1 MTTQQTG
8 VAEEV
13 SRPTPELNPRNAA
26 IDEIAARVAE
36 KHVADAAET
45 EELYGE
51 KKAPAEDEPTA
62 AEPSDET
69 PEPVAED
76 TPPEPPPQAA
86 EPADPLVTVKVNG
99 ELRQIP
105 QSELAKVYQ
114 TERSA
119 TERWQQA
126 AREREEAA
134 RLRAEAE
141 ALARQH
147 ATQSA
152 PISLDDRA
160 LAERIQYGST
170 DEAAQTLTQFRDLTL
185 QQARQE
191 AERVLLTR
199 ELQQYQRTNAD
210 LFQDPML
217 YGALVA
223 VEEQL
228 ANSPEWASTP
238 SERWHEASKRVR
250 ERFGVQAATP
260 TTQAKPVAAVA
271 APDRIERKAQITN
284 VPTASGRRA
293 EPQTPRDPTTAEII
307 EAERARRMK
316 GRNY

>member
-1 MTTQQTG
+1 MTTQEPG

-13 SRPTPELNPRNAA
+13 VPRLTPEVNPRNAA

-36 KHVADAAET
+36 KHVADAAEA
-45 EELYGE
+45 EELYGDGE
-51 KKAPAEDEPTA
+51 PKQEAAPEPEAA
-62 AEPSDET
+62 AETPSDEQE
-69 PEPVAED
+69 PEPEAGAVQL
-76 TPPEPPPQAA
+76 P
-86 EPADPLVTVKVNG
+86 EPADPLVTVKING

-105 QSELAKVYQ
+105 QSELTKVYQ

-119 TERWQQA
+119 TERYQQA

-134 RLRAEAE
+134 RMRAEAE
-141 ALARQH
+141 AYARQI
-147 ATQSA
+147 AAQQN
-152 PISLDDRA
+152 PVSLDDRA
-160 LAERIQYGST
+160 LAEKIQYGST

-191 AERVLLTR
+191 AERVLLKR
-199 ELQQYQRTNAD
+199 ELAQYQRTNAD

-228 ANSPEWASTP
+228 ASDPQWFTP
-238 SERWHEASKRVR
+238 TDRWHEASKRVR
-250 ERFGVQAATP
+250 ERFGVQGAAP
-260 TTQAKPVAAVA
+260 TTQAKPVAVA
-271 APDRIERKAQITN
+271 ASPDRVERKAQITN

-293 EPQTPRDPTTAEII
+293 EPQTPRPPTTSEII
-307 EAERARRMK
+307 EAERVRRMK

>member
-1 MTTQQTG
+1 VTTQESG

-13 SRPTPELNPRNAA
+13 VPRLTPEVNPRNAA

-36 KHVADAAET
+36 KHVADAVET
-45 EELYGE
+45 EELYGD
-51 KKAPAEDEPTA
+51 KPAEKETEPELSEESEPEVVETA
-62 AEPSDET
+62 
-69 PEPVAED
+69 PVV
-76 TPPEPPPQAA
+76 QAA
-86 EPADPLVTVKVNG
+86 PVEPDDPMVTVKVNG

-105 QSELAKVYQ
+105 QSELMKVYQ

-119 TERWQQA
+119 TEKFQQA

-134 RLRAEAE
+134 RMRAEAE
-141 ALARQH
+141 AYARQV
-147 ATQSA
+147 AAQQA

-160 LAERIQYGST
+160 IAERIQYGST
-170 DEAAQTLTQFRDLTL
+170 DEAAETLTRFRDLTV

-191 AERVLLTR
+191 AERVLLNR
-199 ELQQYQRTNAD
+199 ELQQYQKANSD

-223 VEEQL
+223 VEERL
-228 ANSPEWASTP
+228 ANDPEWAATP

-250 ERFGVQAATP
+250 ERFGVQQSTP
-260 TTQAKPVAAVA
+260 TQVQKPVAAVA
-271 APDRIERKAQITN
+271 SIDRAERKAQITN

-293 EPQTPRDPTTAEII
+293 EPQTPRPPTTSEVI

>member
-1 MTTQQTG
+1 MTTQESG

-26 IDEIAARVAE
+26 IEEIAARVAE
-36 KHVADAAET
+36 KHAADAAET
-45 EELYGE
+45 EELYGD
-51 KKAPAEDEPTA
+51 KA
-62 AEPSDET
+62 AEKET
-69 PEPVAED
+69 EPELSEESE
-76 TPPEPPPQAA
+76 PEAA
-86 EPADPLVTVKVNG
+86 EPAPEPAVAPAEPDDPLVTVKING

-105 QSELAKVYQ
+105 QSELTKVYQ

-119 TERWQQA
+119 TERYQQA

-134 RLRAEAE
+134 RMRAEAE
-141 ALARQH
+141 AYARQV
-147 ATQSA
+147 AAQQA

-160 LAERIQYGST
+160 IAERIQYGST
-170 DEAAQTLTQFRDLTL
+170 DEAAETLTRFRDLTV

-191 AERVLLTR
+191 AERVLLNR
-199 ELQQYQRTNAD
+199 DLQQYQRANAD

-223 VEEQL
+223 VEERL
-228 ANSPEWASTP
+228 ANDPEWAGTLT
-238 SERWHEASKRVR
+238 ERWHEASKRVR
-250 ERFGVQAATP
+250 ERFGVQQSTP
-260 TTQAKPVAAVA
+260 TTAQKPVAAVVST
-271 APDRIERKAQITN
+271 DRAERKAQITN

-293 EPQTPRDPTTAEII
+293 EPQTPRPPTTSEII

>member
-1 MTTQQTG
+1 MTTQETG

-36 KHVADAAET
+36 KHVADAVET
-45 EELYGE
+45 EELYGDKQAKQE
-51 KKAPAEDEPTA
+51 DAPEQDEPEREA
-62 AEPSDET
+62 
-69 PEPVAED
+69 EPVAEVAAQ
-76 TPPEPPPQAA
+76 PEPV
-86 EPADPLVTVKVNG
+86 EPTDPLVTVKVNG

-105 QSELAKVYQ
+105 QSELTKVYQ

-119 TERWQQA
+119 TERYQQA

-134 RLRAEAE
+134 RMRAEAE
-141 ALARQH
+141 AYARQV
-147 ATQSA
+147 AAQQA

-223 VEEQL
+223 VEERL
-228 ANSPEWASTP
+228 ANDPEWAATP
-238 SERWHEASKRVR
+238 TERWHEASKRVR
-250 ERFGVQAATP
+250 ERFGVQNATP
-260 TTQAKPVAAVA
+260 TTAAKPVAASA
-271 APDRIERKAQITN
+271 SPDRAERKAQITN

-293 EPQTPRDPTTAEII
+293 EPQTPRPPTTSEVI